1 MKILFQGD
9 SITDAGR
16 DRNDFHDMGQGYA
29 KFASAMIADS
39 FPDTEIE
46 FINLGISG
54 NRSDNLLARTE
65 RDIVDIQPD
74 IVSILL
80 GVNDVWHRTPPDVKM
95 NITDEQFEE
104 NYRAVLER
112 IRKGTNAK
120 LLMIEPFLLYAPD
133 KEYMREE
140 IDRIRAIV
148 RKLAEEYADVYLPMG
163 EIFTTALPS
172 APQPDFYSA
181 DGVHP
186 NADGACF
193 LAEHYLHAISP
204 LIEAAERN

>member
-80 GVNDVWHRTPPDVKM
+80 GVNDVWHELSESPNGVELERWDKM
-95 NITDEQFEE
+95 YRMLIDDTLKVLPNIKIIICEPF
-104 NYRAVLER
+104 VLEGAATSEQMD
-112 IRKGTNAK
+112 KFLEVQMYAK
-120 LLMIEPFLLYAPD
+120 AAKQIAEDYNFPFVALQDMLHEAALRSEPKYVLD
-133 KEYMREE
+133 
-140 IDRIRAIV
+140 
-148 RKLAEEYADVYLPMG
+148 
-163 EIFTTALPS
+163 
-172 APQPDFYSA
+172 

-186 NADGACF
+186 ATGGAKLIADAWLKVF
-193 LAEHYLHAISP
+193 NE
-204 LIEAAERN
+204 NK

>member
-39 FPDTEIE
+39 FPDAEFE

-54 NRSDNLLARTE
+54 NRSDNLIERTE
-65 RDIVDIQPD
+65 SDIVDVQPD
-74 IVSILL
+74 IISILL
-80 GVNDVWHRTPPDVKM
+80 GVNDVWHRTHPEVLFTV
-95 NITDEQFEE
+95 TDEQFEA

-112 IRKGTNAK
+112 IRNATSAK
-120 LLMIEPFLLYAPD
+120 ILMIEPFLLYAPD

-140 IDRIRAIV
+140 LGNIRAIV
-148 RKLAEEYADVYLPMG
+148 RKLAAEYADAFLPMSDVF
-163 EIFTTALPS
+163 EAALPS

-186 NADGACF
+186 NAEGACF

>member
-9 SITDAGR
+9 SITDAER

-39 FPDTEIE
+39 FPDAEFE

-54 NRSDNLLARTE
+54 NRSDNLIERTE
-65 RDIVDIQPD
+65 SDIVDVQPD
-74 IVSILL
+74 IISILL
-80 GVNDVWHRTPPDVKM
+80 GVNDVWHRTHPEVLFTV
-95 NITDEQFEE
+95 TDEQFEA

-112 IRKGTNAK
+112 IRNATSAK
-120 LLMIEPFLLYAPD
+120 ILMIEPFLLYAPD

-140 IDRIRAIV
+140 LDRICAIV
-148 RKLAEEYADVYLPMG
+148 RKLAEEYADAFLPMSDA
-163 EIFTTALPS
+163 FAAALPT
-172 APQPDFYSA
+172 APTPDFYSA

-186 NADGACF
+186 NANGAAF

-204 LIEAAERN
+204 LIEAEVRN